1 MARLAVLLRTIP
13 TSSVGVPDVFSL
25 KQTVLQ
31 RAHPQAASM
40 AGAYSVLLRR
50 PVSFSFAFAF
60 LRSTNVLTSKI
71 SPRERERPIL
81 TLFHSHL
88 RAKLYETATLM
99 RPSTWVLFHDR
110 SIVFFPRSGNPVP
123 QSHHILLTGSSL
135 SSRIPRMVVI
145 PRSEA
150 VPGEG
155 QGTLCPLEHRWI

>member
-1 MARLAVLLRTIP
+1 MRFLTVPLRGQFLIMARLAVLLRTIP

-31 RAHPQAASM
+31 RAHPQVASM
-40 AGAYSVLLRR
+40 AGAYSVLRTG

-99 RPSTWVLFHDR
+99 RPSTCVSL
-110 SIVFFPRSGNPVP
+110 PRSHLRCSFP
-123 QSHHILLTGSSL
+123 QARKILCRNLTTSF
-135 SSRIPRMVVI
+135 SRTQV
-145 PRSEA
+145 
-150 VPGEG
+150 
-155 QGTLCPLEHRWI
+155 